1 MGWEI
6 SLPFVALSGA
16 AMTALA
22 YRFWPRVAV
31 RTFAEKH
38 RGIGVREIAISIS
51 RDALAAAGTTRSG
64 GGFAVSASGLNRFAG
79 AAPGWLGP
87 FNPGSPA
94 RAIYHSASVI
104 L

>member
-51 RDALAAAGTTRSG
+51 RPSFGRTREQ
-64 GGFAVSASGLNRFAG
+64 ASR
-79 AAPGWLGP
+79 
-87 FNPGSPA
+87 PA
-94 RAIYHSASVI
+94 SFEFVIYMTLKSCNQ
-104 L
+104 